1 MSLRWNQND
10 VERRYAIHEN
20 RLASVKASL
29 SLTTPLRLDF
39 MDKRLSKNYHI
50 RRHHA
55 QVVHE
60 NLKLLRALEQIH
72 SRRAGGCGSRVT
84 DDTVFPAGGG
94 AASKRRRSGTAG
106 QGPGAGTGSSM
117 RSAGGGKSNV
127 RTRLNTLLARKRDLK
142 AAFVAR
148 ENEKM
153 MEVSM
158 YRNIV
163 FCAWNDGDN
172 IHFFA
177 RKSSEEICEV
187 K

>member
-1 MSLRWNQND
+1 
-10 VERRYAIHEN
+10 
-20 RLASVKASL
+20 
-29 SLTTPLRLDF
+29 

-84 DDTVFPAGGG
+84 DGTVFPAGGG
-94 AASKRRRSGTAG
+94 AASKRRRSGTVG
-106 QGPGAGTGSSM
+106 QGPGAGIGSSM
-117 RSAGGGKSNV
+117 RSTGGGKSHV
-127 RTRLNTLLARKRDLK
+127 QTRLNTLLARKRDLK

-163 FCAWNDGDN
+163 FCAWNGRAN
-172 IHFFA
+172 VGFCA
-177 RKSSEEICEV
+177 RRSLQDTCEG